1 MCFLEVKKEQST
13 IVFFIQQR
21 SCRQPKS
28 LSTSD
33 QDLLSFPRIQGS
45 VIYISTPL
53 TYSLCFLVFH
63 MTEILLTTKD
73 SSLLILKT
81 SKPSPGL
88 KALPY
93 LNTLDE
99 FSLLSDEADIAG
111 DKKQAV
117 AMATGYLEPLTS
129 DNQVRKQ
136 VGLADVASLVSQ
148 KDRMKALGVLPNRW
162 FRLLRIDKK
171 CMYISSKMQ

>member
-1 MCFLEVKKEQST
+1 
-13 IVFFIQQR
+13 
-21 SCRQPKS
+21 
-28 LSTSD
+28 
-33 QDLLSFPRIQGS
+33 
-45 VIYISTPL
+45 
-53 TYSLCFLVFH
+53 

-148 KDRMKALGVLPNRW
+148 KDRMKALGVLPNR
-162 FRLLRIDKK
+162 
-171 CMYISSKMQ
+171 